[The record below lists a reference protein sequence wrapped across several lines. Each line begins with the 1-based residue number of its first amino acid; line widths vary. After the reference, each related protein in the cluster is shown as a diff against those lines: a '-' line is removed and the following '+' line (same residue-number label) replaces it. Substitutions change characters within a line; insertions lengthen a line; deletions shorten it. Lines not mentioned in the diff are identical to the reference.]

1 MRISDWSSDVC
12 SSDRRIS
19 PALSVDEQ
27 SNYLDYMEASGSLF
41 LLGEHSGFA
50 ARNQSV
56 IDVIA
61 AAGGGDVPLPAGSI
75 GTQYVTATFN
85 GANLIVADLNT
96 GFFVPAAGTVTS
108 PGTGIFFTTSESN
121 GGDRKSTRLNSSH

>member
-75 GTQYVTATFN
+75 ATQSVTATRTE
-85 GANLIVADLNT
+85 ARR
-96 GFFVPAAGTVTS
+96 
-108 PGTGIFFTTSESN
+108 
-121 GGDRKSTRLNSSH
+121 GGHECVRTCRSR